1 MSCSPFDLR
10 DYFLKELS
18 DAETKQVENHTKTC
32 SACREELERL
42 RVTQQ
47 ALLSLGDEEIPQRLA
62 FVSDRVF
69 DPSPWQR
76 VWSAIAGSRAR
87 LGYASAM
94 ALSLLLLAFTMVRQ
108 ATLEQRISQIQRDNL
123 QVQQELKRAADS
135 YDYTTRQELFLERS
149 SYGERQ

>member
-18 DAETKQVENHTKTC
+18 ESETRQVEIHTRTC
-32 SACREELERL
+32 SVCREELERL

-47 ALLSLGDEEIPQRLA
+47 ALLSLGDEEVPQRLA
-62 FVSDRVF
+62 FVSGRVF
-69 DPSPWQR
+69 DPSPWER

-87 LGYASAM
+87 LGFAAAM
-94 ALSLLLLAFTMVRQ
+94 ALSLVLVAFTMIRET
-108 ATLEQRISQIQRDNL
+108 TLEQRISQIQRDNL

-135 YDYTTRQELFLERS
+135 YDYSVRNELLLERS

>member
-18 DAETKQVENHTKTC
+18 DPETKQVENHTRTC

-108 ATLEQRISQIQRDNL
+108 ATLEQRISQIQRDNQ